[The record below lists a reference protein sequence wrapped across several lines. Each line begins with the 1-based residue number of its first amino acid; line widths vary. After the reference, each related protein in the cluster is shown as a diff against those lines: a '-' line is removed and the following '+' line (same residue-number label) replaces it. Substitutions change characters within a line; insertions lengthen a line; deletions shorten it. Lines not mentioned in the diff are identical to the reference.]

1 MSSEMG
7 DVLKLVELTQTEID
21 NLSDQGGLY
30 MNSTTGNL
38 SVDGGDIAGG
48 GDMLE
53 STYDPNSVQDDAFD
67 YGNFLGTF
75 QIKGSSTTV
84 NLTSDVDNLDVDDYN
99 IVNITSGSQG
109 RRITGI
115 KAPPAGVNRVIYF
128 FNISS
133 SFRSAFVHQS
143 GSSLVNNRIVLRS
156 SAGTRNL
163 QPYQLGI
170 AIYNHTINKW
180 QITRI
185 A

>member
-21 NLSDQGGLY
+21 NLSDQSGLY

-75 QIKGSSTTV
+75 QIKGPSTSV
-84 NLTSDVDNLDVDDYN
+84 NLSSDLNNVNVNGFN
-99 IVNITSGSQG
+99 IVNLSSGSQD

-115 KAPPAGVNRVIYF
+115 VAPSSGVNRVICF
-128 FNISS
+128 FNTNSN
-133 SFRSAFVHQS
+133 FRIKFVHQS
-143 GSSLVNNRIVLRS
+143 GSSSANNRIVLRGQS
-156 SAGTRNL
+156 GTRNL
-163 QPYQLGI
+163 LQFQQAF
-170 AIYNHTINKW
+170 AIYNHVINKW
-180 QITRI
+180 YITRI